1 MTVWHT
7 SLFRGNAV
15 ANASTMDGH
24 KICGKSRSG
33 WFKRL
38 VYWRREHLP
47 DNVFLFV
54 LAVVV
59 GALTGLGAFMLKTA
73 IRWVSLALTSG
84 LEASRPNWILLLLPA
99 VGILLT
105 GIYVRYI
112 LRQDISHGTS
122 HLLHDL
128 SRKMYRLRRRLTY
141 APMLASTLTLGFGGS
156 AGAEGPIAYAG
167 AAIGSNVGQAFG
179 MSRRMLMIMIGCGA
193 GAGIAGIFKAPVG
206 GVLFTLEVLSVPLT
220 TLSVLALVVSSLT
233 SWMVVY
239 SCMGFTMD
247 LHYAA
252 SGPFAAGELPM
263 VLLLGLFC
271 GLYSF
276 YYSKVMAVMTGVY
289 GRMRNPWLRNL
300 LAGSLLAVLIFLF
313 PSLYGEGYD
322 SITKILDGNVGS
334 IMDYGLFYGLAD
346 DWRAVA
352 LVTAGVLLAKCFAC
366 SATNSGGGV
375 AGDFAPTLFAGCM
388 AGFLFAT
395 VGNHVFGT
403 DMAVS
408 DFAYI
413 AMAGVMAGAV
423 RAPLMAIFITAEMTG
438 CFSLFFPVVAC
449 ATVSYAVVRML
460 DPEDFYLFRGAHRRR
475 TYIGPSDTQG

>member
-1 MTVWHT
+1 MTVYV
-7 SLFRGNAV
+7 SFAGKCV
-15 ANASTMDGH
+15 DNASTME
-24 KICGKSRSG
+24 GKKRCSNNRSG
-33 WFKRL
+33 WFRRL
-38 VYWRREHLP
+38 VCWCREHLP

-54 LAVVV
+54 LAVAV
-59 GALTGLGAFMLKTA
+59 GALTGFGAFIFKTS
-73 IRWVSLALTSG
+73 IRWLSLALTSG
-84 LEASRPNWILLLLPA
+84 LEMYRPGWILLLLPVA
-99 VGILLT
+99 GIMLT
-105 GIYVRYI
+105 GIYVRYV
-112 LRQDISHGTS
+112 LRQDISHGTA

-128 SRKMYRLRRRLTY
+128 SQKMYRLKRRLTY
-141 APMLASTLTLGFGGS
+141 APMLASTITLGFGGS
-156 AGAEGPIAYAG
+156 AGAEGPIAYTG

-179 MSRRMLMIMIGCGA
+179 LSSRMLMIMIGCGA
-193 GAGIAGIFKAPVG
+193 GAGIAGIFKAPIG
-206 GVLFTLEVLSVPLT
+206 GVMFTLEVLSIPMT
-220 TLSVLALVVSSLT
+220 TLSVLALIVSSLP

-252 SGPFAAGELPM
+252 SGTFAAGELPM

-276 YYSKVMAVMTGVY
+276 YYSKVMAMMTGVY

-322 SITKILDGNVGS
+322 SITKILGGNVGS
-334 IMDYGLFYGLAD
+334 IMDYGLFYGFAD

-352 LVTAGVLLAKCFAC
+352 LVAAGVLLAKCFAC

-388 AGFLFAT
+388 AGLLFAT
-395 VGNHVFGT
+395 VGNHVFGFGI
-403 DMAVS
+403 AVS

-413 AMAGVMAGAV
+413 AMAGVMAGAI
-423 RAPLMAIFITAEMTG
+423 RAPLMAIFITVEMTG
-438 CFSLFFPVVAC
+438 CFSLFFPLVVC
-449 ATVSYAVVRML
+449 AVVSYVVVRAL
-460 DPEDFYLFRGAHRRR
+460 DRKDFYLFRGSHRHRRLNM
-475 TYIGPSDTQG
+475 DDAKKM